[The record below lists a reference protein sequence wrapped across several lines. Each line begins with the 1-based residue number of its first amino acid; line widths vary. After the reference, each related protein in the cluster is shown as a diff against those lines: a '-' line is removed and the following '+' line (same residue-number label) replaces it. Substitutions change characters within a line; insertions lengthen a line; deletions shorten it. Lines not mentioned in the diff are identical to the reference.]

1 MLLIYWISVFKNI
14 FRNTLSLKVAIVT
27 TGLISGAE
35 VVWISEFVNF
45 LEYLLDFHA
54 SLNFQLMFDW
64 TSFSI
69 FSNTWCTGGL
79 SKSWSLHNFPDLLTL
94 FACVSPSCTSYFH
107 IKFCKLWHQV
117 IAEGGESLAAKSGLA
132 YDKYNATTHA
142 RMWQLKGRISFSYVG
157 ICLRKVSRNHARTQV
172 IVTESGTT
180 W

>member
-1 MLLIYWISVFKNI
+1 MLPIYWISVFKNI

-117 IAEGGESLAAKSGLA
+117 ISGL
-132 YDKYNATTHA
+132 
-142 RMWQLKGRISFSYVG
+142 MLKSSALACFL
-157 ICLRKVSRNHARTQV
+157 CLHLN
-172 IVTESGTT
+172 
-180 W
+180 